1 MLLGTLQIARSHR
14 LRDVV
19 AARAARYNHSLE
31 DVWVYEVEHEHGLE
45 EGIAELRVLAEESSC
60 LLGGVDDEALG
71 GTVSRE
77 LKAM

>member
-1 MLLGTLQIARSHR
+1 MLLGALQIARSHR

-19 AARAARYNHSLE
+19 AARTAGHYHSLQN
-31 DVWVYEVEHEHGLE
+31 VWIYEIKHEHGLE

-71 GTVSRE
+71 GIVSRE
-77 LKAM
+77 FKAM